1 MEHLLGLGL
10 AYLAFIGAVMAPGP
24 DLLITMRNA
33 LGYSARAGIFTALGI
48 GCALSIHITYCI
60 AGIGLVISQS
70 ILLFNLIK
78 WAGAAYLIYVGIHAL
93 RSKGTDLSKKEVTK
107 DLSATTKSDRTAFMN
122 GFITNLFNPKA
133 TLLFLA
139 LFSQMI
145 DPSIPLQYIVIF
157 GAICMITSFLWFSGV
172 SIIMGIQKIRRAYAT
187 ASQNI
192 DRVFGAIFIALGVKI
207 ALTR

>member
-1 MEHLLGLGL
+1 
-10 AYLAFIGAVMAPGP
+10 
-24 DLLITMRNA
+24 
-33 LGYSARAGIFTALGI
+33 
-48 GCALSIHITYCI
+48 
-60 AGIGLVISQS
+60 
-70 ILLFNLIK
+70 
-78 WAGAAYLIYVGIHAL
+78 
-93 RSKGTDLSKKEVTK
+93 
-107 DLSATTKSDRTAFMN
+107 MN